1 MRAAP
6 HTLQRRKYAPALKK
20 RRLSTQTGV
29 LYYYCYLYIKLLKNN
44 QNPNSG
50 VPITRL
56 RRAVLL
62 VGACLHGHH
71 HQAVVTTAQ
80 PALRI
85 TQVLLGTHRRSL
97 TARNGFAAWY
107 EGCAVPRPCALH
119 RPSSGQV
126 LTASLA
132 PPKPLQYR
140 KRSVTSSL
148 VLSIR
153 EQKRYTAVAIRV
165 VLIEI
170 PAAHAHGA

>member
-1 MRAAP
+1 MRAVP
-6 HTLQRRKYAPALKK
+6 HTLQRRKYSPALKK

-44 QNPNSG
+44 QNTNSG

-71 HQAVVTTAQ
+71 HQAVVATAR
-80 PALRI
+80 PALRL

-97 TARNGFAAWY
+97 TARNGFTAWY

-132 PPKPLQYR
+132 PPSPCSTGSGASHLPQ
-140 KRSVTSSL
+140 
-148 VLSIR
+148 
-153 EQKRYTAVAIRV
+153 RY
-165 VLIEI
+165 
-170 PAAHAHGA
+170 